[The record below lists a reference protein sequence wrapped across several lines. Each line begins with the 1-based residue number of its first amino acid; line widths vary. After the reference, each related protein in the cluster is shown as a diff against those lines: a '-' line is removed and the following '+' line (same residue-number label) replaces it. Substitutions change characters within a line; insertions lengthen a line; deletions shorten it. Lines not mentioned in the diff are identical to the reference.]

1 MAVNITTWDDI
12 RNNASSSNNTQT
24 LNLQNDIDLN
34 NEYPY
39 GVSTVT
45 IRLDIGYWRD
55 SGTWTIDG
63 DNGQGGRYKIK
74 NLRTLIATPQS
85 IFNMSN
91 QDNPNMKIVFKNI
104 DFVNLILS
112 GADFYINGDF
122 TGSIEFINCRFVGCR
137 TGSAYLINKKTKIT
151 CTSCYFDMPWY
162 GANSNVYTYTSLIPA
177 LNDTEVQSLTVSN
190 LPTAYYCWFH
200 ETYGGWTVATDFG
213 NDTANW
219 VLNADGLIVTSCQCF
234 CMHGCYMDGKVYAPY
249 TVSSGIQSFLYIY
262 HYSLTM
268 LDWAPIV
275 PNVVDINWVVT
286 YAGVQYSRVYSC
298 YRSVFSCVFKKKVTR
313 ANGTD
318 WTFESSAFDTSKVSS
333 PATTGSSMPNPIMA
347 TPEQMEDTTWLQT
360 QGFPIIVP
368 STT

>member
-1 MAVNITTWDDI
+1 MAANVATWDDI
-12 RNNASSSNNTQT
+12 RNNASYGSAEQT

-45 IRLDIGYWRD
+45 IGLGIGFWSN
-55 SGTWTIDG
+55 SGTWTLDG
-63 DNGQGGRYKIK
+63 DDGLGGRYKIR

-85 IFNMSN
+85 IFNMYN
-91 QDNPNMKIVFKNI
+91 RNNPNVKVIFKNI

-112 GADFYINGDF
+112 GADFFTNGDF

-137 TGSAYLINKKTKIT
+137 TGNTYLINKKTRIT

-162 GANSNVYTYTSLIPA
+162 GANSDVYTYTSLIPA
-177 LNDTEVQSLTVSN
+177 LADTEVQSLTVSS

-200 ETYGGWTVATDFG
+200 ETYGGWTVATGFG
-213 NDTANW
+213 SSTTTW
-219 VLNADGLIVTSCQCF
+219 TGSPDGLIVTSCQCF
-234 CMHGCYMDGKVYAPY
+234 CMHGCYMDGKVYAPW
-249 TVSSGIQSFLYIY
+249 SSLSVISSFLYVY
-262 HYSLTM
+262 RYNLTM
-268 LDWAPIV
+268 LDWTPTV

-286 YAGVQYSRVYSC
+286 RTGNTVANC
-298 YRSVFSCVFKKKVTR
+298 FRSVFSCVFKEKVTKTD
-313 ANGTD
+313 GTD
-318 WTFESSAFDTSKVSS
+318 WTLGSTAFDTSKISS
-333 PATTGSSMPNPIMA
+333 PATGSSMPNPITA
-347 TPEQMEDTTWLQT
+347 TPEQMEDAAWLQS